1 MKSMKPLQTL
11 IALAVFAAPAV
22 AFAHPTSVRAHEYR
36 TTAHRLTAHVD
47 HTEQVHTRT
56 ISAHHTHN
64 AS

>member
-1 MKSMKPLQTL
+1 MKSQNTLRTL
-11 IALAVFAAPAV
+11 IALAVLAAPA
-22 AFAHPTSVRAHEYR
+22 AAYAHPTSVPARGYR
-36 TTAHRLTAHVD
+36 TTAHTLTAHVD

>member
-1 MKSMKPLQTL
+1 MKSLKPLNML
-11 IALAVFAAPAV
+11 IALAVLAAPAV
-22 AFAHPTSVRAHEYR
+22 AYAHPTSVPARGYR